1 MKLSWFGRLALA
13 LFASLALGLGMTA
26 CGGYTV
32 AYLWVLGQNPSGPG
46 GQIAAFKVDA
56 FTGNLTDVPHE
67 PFASTGSTPVSLVVK
82 PGGRYVYVLN
92 QGTYDP
98 LTGVQTG
105 DGIVEFSVGGDG
117 TLNYEQ
123 TYHSPGFIPV
133 WLQLDS
139 TGTYLYVLNKI
150 SGANQPNPQ
159 LPNYT
164 VSDPNGSISAW
175 VIDATTGRLQL
186 VQNTQSIPPNQ
197 PALNY
202 WDVGVSPLMM
212 KGTGS
217 CLFTVNSGDQTITPY
232 SFGGGG
238 QLVTVT
244 TGNIITHATDITSIN
259 GNGSNII
266 LTDAG
271 ADHTQ
276 PGLIIPYQA
285 SGCTLSS
292 LSGGNKQDLA
302 GTSNPSNSLISTGGS
317 NTYLYIL
324 HKSTNNTTTGN
335 PYSTISGFQ
344 IVPSSG
350 LQPLTGNTIFPVDA
364 GPVCMVEDQ
373 TNRYM
378 FTSNQDAGT
387 VTGKIFDS
395 TTGQLSDLSRGTS
408 FAATQQASCLA
419 ISSAVD

>member
-56 FTGNLTDVPHE
+56 YTGNLTDVPHE
-67 PFASTGSTPVSLVVK
+67 PFASQGSTPVSLVVR

-98 LTGVQTG
+98 VKGVQAG

-123 TYHSPGFIPV
+123 TYHSPGLVPL
-133 WLQLDS
+133 WLQMDN
-139 TGTYLYVLNKI
+139 TGTYIYVLNRY
-150 SGANQPNPQ
+150 SPDYATTG
-159 LPNYT
+159 
-164 VSDPNGSISAW
+164 NGSISAF
-175 VIDATTGRLQL
+175 VIDPTTGRLQL
-186 VQNTQSIPPNQ
+186 VQNTQSIPPGQ
-197 PALNY
+197 PALTY

-212 KGTGS
+212 KSSAG
-217 CLFTVNSGDQTITPY
+217 CLFTVNSADQTITPY

-244 TGNIITHATDITSIN
+244 TGTILTHAADITSIN
-259 GNGSNII
+259 GNGSYII

-271 ADHTQ
+271 TDHTK
-276 PGLIIPYQA
+276 PGVIIPYQA
-285 SGCTLSS
+285 SGCTLNN

-302 GTSNPSNSLISTGGS
+302 GTSNPSYSLISTGGS
-317 NTYLYIL
+317 DTYLYIL
-324 HKSTNNTTTGN
+324 HSSTANTTPGN

-344 IVPSSG
+344 IVSGSG
-350 LQPLTGNTIFPVDA
+350 LQPITGNTIFPVDA
-364 GPVCMVEDQ
+364 GPDCMVEDQ

-378 FTSNQDAGT
+378 FTSNRDAGT

-395 TTGQLSDLSRGTS
+395 TTGQLSDLSRGTT